1 MKTHTILR
9 SEPNSH
15 MLSVTSVNCNDQ
27 RESSPPI
34 IQPYA
39 ASMFDLAGPY
49 LQPTRT
55 GRRATVTGAIHQP
68 TPQPYSMPSPSSLP
82 KHFISQ
88 SSGQIF
94 PTSHR
99 SPTNVTK
106 GFELES
112 KFSPSYLPP
121 LGEGV
126 ELSGV
131 QPYQNP
137 LSSSVMSPQKDAF
150 SYTEPISFTSN
161 RSNSMSEK
169 LPFPYSEPSPVTIRR
184 ISEAQKHT
192 NYHNRIY
199 RSASID
205 TPAPYMQPSPTTK
218 PKRVRQVLTGKLSVG
233 STSGIP
239 STSFIYT
246 PPEVSEI
253 HYK

>member
-1 MKTHTILR
+1 MF
-9 SEPNSH
+9 
-15 MLSVTSVNCNDQ
+15 SVTSVNCNDQ

-39 ASMFDLAGPY
+39 ASMFDLVGPY
-49 LQPTRT
+49 LQPTRI
-55 GRRATVTGAIHQP
+55 GRRATVTGVIHQP

-82 KHFISQ
+82 KHLMSQ

-94 PTSHR
+94 PTNHR
-99 SPTNVTK
+99 SPTNVTN

-131 QPYQNP
+131 QPYQTP
-137 LSSSVMSPQKDAF
+137 LSLSVTSPQKDGF
-150 SYTEPISFTSN
+150 SYTEPISF

-192 NYHNRIY
+192 NYHNHIY

-205 TPAPYMQPSPTTK
+205 HPAPYMQPSPTTK
-218 PKRVRQVLTGKLSVG
+218 PKRDRQVLTGKLSVG